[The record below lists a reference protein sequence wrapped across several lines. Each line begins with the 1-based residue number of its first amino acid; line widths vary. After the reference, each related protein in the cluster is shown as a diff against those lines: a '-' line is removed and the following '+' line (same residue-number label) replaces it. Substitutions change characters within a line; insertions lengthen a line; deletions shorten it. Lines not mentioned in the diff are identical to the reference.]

1 MTAWFRIWRIRVLA
15 LITVGATAWISFSS
29 SQDLAIRA
37 GFGLRAW
44 AFPICLDAVAAFS
57 TDIWMRRT
65 AAQRAA
71 GALALT
77 SIGLSLASNVADH
90 YLVAGTA
97 LAALLGGIAPAM
109 LAWML
114 LVLHKHGQPGTSAK
128 ATEPVPDLPPAAPD
142 PIYTG
147 YQEQHPN
154 LDQVHQRDRVA
165 IQEWIDDQVQHM
177 AAEAERNINQG
188 MTMPQWWKHPYEDVR
203 PPENDGEPV
212 HTPPLTPVSTPLD
225 LAKPLPVNVPDNDA
239 ERTQI
244 MPRITDEQPGK
255 FDPAAADPAPAKV
268 QPARREA
275 AEVSAPVERASHAHL
290 SDEDLIQ
297 RATDEGLTSRRA
309 IATAYGLGTNR
320 AGNIA
325 RAVKEKSA

>member
-1 MTAWFRIWRIRVLA
+1 VNLKTIRLRGLA
-15 LITVGATAWISFSS
+15 LLTVAGTAWISFSS
-29 SQDLAIRA
+29 SQDLAVRA

-44 AFPICLDAVAAFS
+44 AFPICLDAVTALAV
-57 TDIWMRRT
+57 DIWMRRT

-114 LVLHKHGQPGTSAK
+114 LVLHKHGQPGTSVK
-128 ATEPVPDLPPAAPD
+128 AIEPVPDLPPTVPD

-147 YQEQHPN
+147 YQEQHPDLN
-154 LDQVHQRDRVA
+154 QAAHRDRVA
-165 IQEWIDDQVQHM
+165 TQEWIDGQVLRM
-177 AAEAERNINQG
+177 AAEAEQAWAEYPKIFATR
-188 MTMPQWWKHPYEDVR
+188 EEV
-203 PPENDGEPV
+203 PEM
-212 HTPPLTPVSTPLD
+212 HTPPLTPVSTAPELV
-225 LAKPLPVNVPDNDA
+225 KPLPVNVPDNDA

-255 FDPAAADPAPAKV
+255 FDPATVDPAPAKV

-297 RATDEGLTSRRA
+297 RAMDEGLTSRRA